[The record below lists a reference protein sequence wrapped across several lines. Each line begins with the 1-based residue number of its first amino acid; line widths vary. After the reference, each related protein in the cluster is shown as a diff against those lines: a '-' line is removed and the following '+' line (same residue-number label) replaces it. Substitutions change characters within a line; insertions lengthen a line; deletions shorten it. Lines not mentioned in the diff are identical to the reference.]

1 MESMSKMVRRR
12 GFTIVELLI
21 VIVVIAILAAV
32 STIAYAGVQKR
43 ARVSVVK
50 SDLAAI
56 GKQMQLFHAEHGEYP
71 STMQTPKD
79 DLASVLKAA
88 GAYEATRFT
97 DSEAWAAGERPEKRF
112 AFCTPEGDTQ
122 RFAVVA
128 DAPILADSFDL
139 VGETT
144 YYVDQTG
151 SVKEMVFEE
160 SVPGM
165 IARSLCATATGSN
178 PDTWGVWT
186 IWSNSVPSSWS
197 P

>member
-1 MESMSKMVRRR
+1 MNMRKAA
-12 GFTIVELLI
+12 GFTIVELLV
-21 VIVVIAILAAV
+21 VIIVIAILATI
-32 STIAYAGVQKR
+32 STVAYGGLQKR
-43 ARVSVVK
+43 AQISVAK